1 MKKKHMEGKK
11 IEMKKTEKLYDVLS
25 EEELQEI
32 TGGRNR
38 FFDFGK
44 NFIYNIKNIL
54 TSIQW

>member
-1 MKKKHMEGKK
+1 MKEKHMEGKK

-38 FFDFGK
+38 FFDFSK

-54 TSIQW
+54 TSIQ

>member
-1 MKKKHMEGKK
+1 MKEKHMEGKK

-54 TSIQW
+54 TSIQ